1 MRRLL
6 SVAPVLLWLITPLAF
21 AQLPGITS
29 QPLPGGGQSWSLPVQ
44 TLVFITSLTF
54 IPAILL
60 MMTSF
65 TRIIIVFGLLR
76 NALGTPSAPPNQVLL
91 GLALFLTFFIMSPV
105 IDKIY
110 VDAYQPFSEEKIS
123 MQEALEKGRSRC
135 VSLCCVRPVRQI

>member
-29 QPLPGGGQSWSLPVQ
+29 QPLPGGGQSWSLPGADAGVHH
-44 TLVFITSLTF
+44 LVDIY
-54 IPAILL
+54 PAILL

-123 MQEALEKGRSRC
+123 MQEALKKGAQPLRK
-135 VSLCCVRPVRQI
+135 LCCVRPVRQI